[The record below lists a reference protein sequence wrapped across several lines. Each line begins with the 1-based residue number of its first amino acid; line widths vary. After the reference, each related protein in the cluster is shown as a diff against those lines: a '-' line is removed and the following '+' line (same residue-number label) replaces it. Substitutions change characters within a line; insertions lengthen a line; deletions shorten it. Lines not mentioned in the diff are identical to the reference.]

1 VVDGN
6 PVDLFVD
13 DDKTI
18 SESVVDLLELS
29 GFLTLHTGNGAL
41 AMQVLNTRRPDIIVS
56 DVMMPEMD
64 GFTFQETLWK
74 IATWCRKPCAYGS
87 GRAVAAHLDR

>member
-1 VVDGN
+1 VDGN
-6 PVDLFVD
+6 PVELFVD

-18 SESVVDLLELS
+18 SESVVDLHELS
-29 GFLTLHTGNGAL
+29 GCLALHAENGAW
-41 AMQVLNTRRPDIIVS
+41 AMQILNTLRPDIIVS

-64 GFTFQETLWK
+64 GFTFHETLWK
-74 IATWCRKPCAYGS
+74 IAVWCRKPWACGS